1 MFLALKDLV
10 RLINDKR
17 GIQDEILFWTVSDL
31 AGAKQPKGLF
41 VPLNKE
47 SGELLEAISNGAVAA
62 IWEKEQTLP
71 QYLPNQFPIFFTND
85 SAEALKDIIN
95 LYIEKLDGE
104 TNEHMERTNFKI
116 SNQTLLNKNK
126 QAYDIAG
133 LLAKL
138 LSQPNPER
146 RG

>member
-1 MFLALKDLV
+1 MFLVLNDLAS
-10 RLINDKR
+10 LLNDKR
-17 GIQDEILFWTVSDL
+17 GIQDEMQFWTVSDL
-31 AGAKQPKGLF
+31 AGTKQPKGLF
-41 VPLNKE
+41 VPVNKE

-71 QYLPNQFPIFFTND
+71 RYLPTQFPIFFTND
-85 SAEALKDIIN
+85 SADALKDIIN

-104 TNEHMERTNFKI
+104 TNKHMERTNFKI
-116 SNQTLLNKNK
+116 SNKTLLNKNK

-133 LLAKL
+133 LLEKL
-138 LSQPNPER
+138 ISQDNPER